1 MRRTLLALVSSV
13 IVVATTTVS
22 AENQG
27 PFDPQTEDKA
37 PSSTPSEKKPK
48 QLAESAPEFLW
59 DGLDRKAV
67 LEYQR
72 RELMGN
78 QRKMRE

>member
-22 AENQG
+22 AENQC
-27 PFDPQTEDKA
+27 PIDPQTEDKA

-48 QLAESAPEFLW
+48 QLESAPEFLW